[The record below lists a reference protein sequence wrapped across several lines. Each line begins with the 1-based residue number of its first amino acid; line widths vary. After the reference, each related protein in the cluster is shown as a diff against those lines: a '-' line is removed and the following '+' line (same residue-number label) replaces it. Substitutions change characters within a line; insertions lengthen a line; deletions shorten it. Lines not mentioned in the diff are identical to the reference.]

1 MIILAT
7 SPDHNS
13 AAFISLVRESNCD
26 FLINS
31 LEDWKKNNQLPSPEG
46 FVYIRVAPAISFKL
60 LQKYDKNITL
70 SVIQKI
76 YDEYEDY
83 FVHKTTLPAK
93 LQHIPVLILNGN
105 INFENDFSQFYT
117 HLFSIKKF
125 FKGIKD
131 TQDKAAGVYVA
142 PKKKHRGCKC

>member
-31 LEDWKKNNQLPSPEG
+31 LEDWQQNNQQPTPQG
-46 FVYIRVAPAISFKL
+46 FVYIRVAPEISFKR
-60 LQKYDKNITL
+60 LQKHDKNTPF
-70 SVIQKI
+70 SAIQKI
-76 YDEYEDY
+76 YDEYENY
-83 FVHKTTLPAK
+83 FLHKISLPNE
-93 LQHIPVLILNGN
+93 LRHIPILVLNGN
-105 INFENDFSQFYT
+105 INFEDDFSQFYT

-125 FKGIKD
+125 FKENKD
-131 TQDKAAGVYVA
+131 KQDKAAGVYVA
-142 PKKKHRGCKC
+142 PKKKHRECKC